1 MKRTVLRFAALCGI
15 TLLLIGSAQAQTK
28 QPNQTT
34 LRNAETSKVS
44 GAAKTAGDVKTADKT
59 PDAGAPAAE
68 VEGLKRRVEE
78 LENQNRTLAQALAE
92 INAKLNTLTPAPASA
107 SNNAATTNDATA
119 NAAQS
124 QPASSQTS
132 TASAQATPA
141 PKQDDKNAPVRWSDL
156 IGEGNRFKLYGFLR
170 LDLDF
175 DSQHPSNTQ
184 IPFFI
189 TSPDTRAGGTENG
202 DYSIHPRLTRLGI
215 DFNGPTIH
223 TLGDAKLT
231 GKLETDFENGGTE
244 SRQIIRIRH
253 AYLRLGW
260 KDFSIL
266 GGQTWDVVSPLFPV
280 VNNDSLMWNAG
291 NVGDRRP
298 QLRASYEPKDGKHRY
313 YASGAI
319 GLTGAIDSQ
328 DLDANGFRDG
338 EESGLPNFQGRLGYG
353 YALGPGREA
362 SVGFSGFYGFMKT
375 ARAVAGRTDFNAQL
389 LNVDFTLPLH
399 TRLTLKGEGWWGR
412 GMSDVRGGAGQG
424 INTANGREI
433 RGRGGWG
440 EATVKLSRYLSI
452 SPGFTTDDPVDQ
464 DLGSG
469 ARTRNRA
476 FYLGDRISPSA
487 NFLIGAD
494 YLRWRT
500 DYKGFLS
507 GVDNR
512 VNIFLQYSF

>member
-1 MKRTVLRFAALCGI
+1 MKRTVLPFAALCGI
-15 TLLLIGSAQAQTK
+15 ALLLTAGARAQTK
-28 QPNQTT
+28 QTNQTT
-34 LRNAETSKVS
+34 LRNAETNKVS
-44 GAAKTAGDVKTADKT
+44 DASKTADAVKTADKT

-78 LENQNRTLAQALAE
+78 LENQNRTLARALAE
-92 INAKLNTLTPAPASA
+92 INAKLNALTPAAASA
-107 SNNAATTNDATA
+107 SNNAATTDAANA
-119 NAAQS
+119 NAARPQTAS
-124 QPASSQTS
+124 TQPS
-132 TASAQATPA
+132 TASAQTSPA
-141 PKQDDKNAPVRWSDL
+141 PKQDDKNAPVRWSEL

-189 TSPDTRAGGTENG
+189 TSPDARANGTENG
-202 DYSIHPRLTRLGI
+202 DYSIHPRLTRLGL
-215 DFNGPTIH
+215 DFTGPTIH
-223 TLGDAKLT
+223 KLGDAKLT

-280 VNNDSLMWNAG
+280 VNSDSLMWNAG

-298 QLRASYEPKDGKHRY
+298 QLRASYEPKSGKNKY
-313 YASGAI
+313 SIAGAI

-338 EESGLPNFQGRLGYG
+338 EESGLPNFQGRLGYARTIG
-353 YALGPGREA
+353 AGRDA
-362 SVGFSGFYGFMKT
+362 SVGVSGFYGFMKT

-389 LNVDFTLPLH
+389 LNVDFTLPVH
-399 TRLTLKGEGWWGR
+399 PRLTLRGEGWWGR

-440 EATVKLSRYLSI
+440 EATLRVSRFLSI

-464 DLGSG
+464 DLGNG

-500 DYKGFLS
+500 DYKGLLS